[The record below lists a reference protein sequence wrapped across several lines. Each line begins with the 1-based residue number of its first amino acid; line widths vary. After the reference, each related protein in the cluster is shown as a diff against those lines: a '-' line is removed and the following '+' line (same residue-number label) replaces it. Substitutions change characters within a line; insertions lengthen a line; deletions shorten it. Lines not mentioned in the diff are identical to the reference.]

1 MKTRRIGAFLLLLLI
16 AGGIYAAAQTES
28 VKKDVIVNEQTIAG
42 NAAAADGLSASF
54 GWYLSYGGLSWE
66 HEYTYGGEQST
77 EFLDEAADGFES
89 GLEGQDGRVEL
100 YTNFDFSSA
109 YELFCMD
116 ETAEGKNDR
125 GNENIQAE
133 KMLKAP
139 FSDNA
144 EAIFEQIG
152 EKFSANQTK
161 SLKIK
166 VQDLLKYYIINGD
179 IQFAG
184 RYSMLDFWMLK
195 EYIGSSMDAEQQL
208 EMKIWSDIQS
218 FFKIPVLENEYQS
231 VTMVYDPATGE
242 LEHTETSESNGEKDD
257 SFQFSTVSC
266 VTDEAAYFT
275 FNPHT
280 QNGKLVDTSLIPGGY
295 GIYRLPFDTKSGVPK
310 TGELKMVYALDPNKE
325 YNGIHASPDGKK
337 LFLTYYINDEI
348 NDGTEE
354 NAGSSD
360 AEDEISV
367 HIAAELIDTASMS
380 CDKKISVMESTKSQW
395 IDRRDDGEYLLF
407 ADGSSQLAVYRYDAE
422 KESYEEFL
430 RLDGLDFDLP
440 DLSAL
445 TDSRTKMY
453 CEDGR
458 IAFASYEYV
467 FYEEDEY
474 IYWRYTGCVAAA
486 VNVFTKDGHVYCG
499 RLYSNLQ
506 DYYDRESR
514 KKIGDLL
521 SKETEHGKTFI
532 TDSKF
537 RSYMQ
542 ESYQSLGV
550 KRAE

>member
-1 MKTRRIGAFLLLLLI
+1 MKTRRIGVFLLLLLI
-16 AGGIYAAAQTES
+16 AGGIYAAAQTEN
-28 VKKDVIVNEQTIAG
+28 VKKDVIVREQTIAG
-42 NAAAADGLSASF
+42 DAAAADGLTASF
-54 GWYLSYGGLSWE
+54 GGYLSYGGLSWE
-66 HEYTYGGEQST
+66 HEYTYGGSQST
-77 EFLDEAADGFES
+77 EFLDEAADGYKS
-89 GLEGQDGRVEL
+89 GLEGQGGRVEL
-100 YTNFDFSSA
+100 CTNFDFSSA

-116 ETAEGKNDR
+116 EDAEGKNGK
-125 GNENIQAE
+125 GNENTQAE
-133 KMLKAP
+133 EMLKAP
-139 FSDNA
+139 FSDDA
-144 EAIFEQIG
+144 EAIFRQIG

-161 SLKIK
+161 RLKIK

-184 RYSMLDFWMLK
+184 RYSILDFWMLK
-195 EYIGSSMDAEQQL
+195 EHIGSSMDAERQL

-218 FFKIPVLENEYQS
+218 FFKIPVIENEYQS
-231 VTMVYDPATGE
+231 VTMVYDPATGS
-242 LEHTETSESNGEKDD
+242 LEHTESSGSNNEKDD

-310 TGELKMVYALDPNKE
+310 TGELEMVYALDLNKE
-325 YNGIHASPDGKK
+325 YNGIYASPDGKK
-337 LFLTYYINDEI
+337 LFLTYYMNDRTGEK
-348 NDGTEE
+348 
-354 NAGSSD
+354 AGSSD

-367 HIAAELIDTASMS
+367 HMAAELIDMASMS
-380 CDKKISVMESTKSQW
+380 CDKKISVMESSKSQW

-440 DLSAL
+440 GLSAL
-445 TDSRTKMY
+445 TDMRTEIY

-458 IAFASYEYV
+458 IAFASYENV

-474 IYWRYTGCVAAA
+474 IYWRYMSCPSAA
-486 VNVFTKDGHVYCG
+486 VNVFTKDGHAYCG

-521 SKETEHGKTFI
+521 GKETQHGKTFI
-532 TDSKF
+532 EDSKF

-542 ESYQSLGV
+542 QSYQSLGV
-550 KRAE
+550 RRVE